1 MRKINEFSK
10 SVPFNFFIGMLFYKD
25 YANTRDAIIEHC
37 GINAQIFKNWRTGRT
52 KIPAEH
58 LEFINS
64 LTSKYDHLRN
74 FKVQ

>member
-1 MRKINEFSK
+1 MQKNHGISK
-10 SVPFNFFIGMLFYKD
+10 SIPFKIFIGMLFYKD

-64 LTSKYDHLRN
+64 LASKYDHLKI
-74 FKVQ
+74 FKVH